1 MNVTTLIYILVQA
14 LEWYSI
20 VVIIRI
26 ILSWIPSVLHTMPGQ
41 FLAQVVDPAL
51 YPFRKIL
58 PTPYGMDFSPI
69 ALILTLEI
77 IRTLL
82 ISLAL

>member
-1 MNVTTLIYILVQA
+1 
-14 LEWYSI
+14 
-20 VVIIRI
+20 
-26 ILSWIPSVLHTMPGQ
+26 MPGQ

>member
-1 MNVTTLIYILVQA
+1 MNFTTIIVILAQA
-14 LEWYSI
+14 IEWFSL
-20 VVIIRI
+20 VVIVRI
-26 ILSWIPSVLHTMPGQ
+26 ILSWIPSMMQNPLGRL
-41 FLAQVVDPAL
+41 LAQIVDPAL

-69 ALILTLEI
+69 ALIFSLEI
-77 IRTLL
+77 LRTLL

>member
-1 MNVTTLIYILVQA
+1 MNITTLVYILVQA
-14 LEWYSI
+14 IEWFSI
-20 VVIIRI
+20 IVIIRI
-26 ILSWIPSVLHTMPGQ
+26 ILSWIPSVLHTAPGR
-41 FLAQVVDPAL
+41 LLTQVVDPAL

-69 ALILTLEI
+69 ALIITLEI
-77 IRTLL
+77 VRNLL